1 MVTLY
6 SVLQV
11 KIAVGHRQ
19 RQGRR
24 LGIGEIK
31 GAAVH
36 TGRRAC
42 MRDNRRDSAQ
52 VGALRQVQEDR
63 LSGFV
68 DFGVPGL
75 AILGGNGE
83 GGDQIVRRTRFDEDA
98 PCGAQSAVPG
108 AIGRII
114 GRYLIGRVPCV
125 TEPATELAISPVPT
139 STSTVN
145 LERSIF
151 SGSFT
156 VTVRAAASMLPTE
169 PPMGSP
175 GQ

>member
-1 MVTLY
+1 
-6 SVLQV
+6 
-11 KIAVGHRQ
+11 
-19 RQGRR
+19 
-24 LGIGEIK
+24 
-31 GAAVH
+31 
-36 TGRRAC
+36 

-114 GRYLIGRVPCV
+114 GRYLIGQ
-125 TEPATELAISPVPT
+125 
-139 STSTVN
+139 
-145 LERSIF
+145 RSLRHRACHRIGDQ
-151 SGSFT
+151 SGSY
-156 VTVRAAASMLPTE
+156 LDIHC
-169 PPMGSP
+169 
-175 GQ
+175 